1 MPIPSPVITQ
11 QKRKHHRFSLVLAGL
26 LCMFPLSLQ
35 AALQEQKILSLQ
47 ECIRIAL
54 ENSSAVRQAEHSV
67 RLQGSDVLKSYGQF
81 LPKVSASA
89 AYVPSSVSKTYAD
102 PSAATV
108 AETSTES
115 VDLSL
120 TTSLNIFNGFRDYAA
135 LQAAMKR
142 RDAAELSLS
151 RARQAIAYDVT
162 QSYFRVLLDRELLK
176 IASENLSSSRDR
188 LLLTKRQYEI
198 GLKPVTDY
206 YQQQAETATNELD
219 VIRAENALRGSRL
232 ELLRRLRLNPAEE
245 IDAADVAEDSLLRLP
260 RTIDRDSIVSRGLAN
275 RKDLQSAERSSLAAK
290 WEVTRAEG
298 QRYPSLDLSF
308 VLATGGYPY
317 YSLNTPGTGETVYD
331 YPPLREQLSDLAGYS
346 LRLTMNWTIFDGF
359 LTRYGVEQARINYL
373 NEGLNAGD
381 LEHDIAIDI
390 NIAADNYTA
399 AFKQIETSRQGLR
412 AAGKAFETV
421 NRKYDL
427 GAASFVEANAARAAL
442 VAAKADYAQAVYN
455 LALQKNVLDFTT
467 GTTTIE

>member
-1 MPIPSPVITQ
+1 MFPSSTSAV
-11 QKRKHHRFSLVLAGL
+11 QKELK
-26 LCMFPLSLQ
+26 PLSLR
-35 AALQEQKILSLQ
+35 

-54 ENSSAVRQAEHSV
+54 ENSSAVMQAEHAV

-81 LPKVSASA
+81 LPKVSTSA
-89 AYVPSSVSKTYAD
+89 TYTPSSVSKAYAD
-102 PSAATV
+102 PSSATV
-108 AETSTES
+108 AKTSIES

-120 TTSLNIFNGFRDYAA
+120 TTSLNLFNGFRDYAA

-142 RDAAELSLS
+142 KDAAGLSLD
-151 RARQAIAYDVT
+151 RARQTIVYDVT

-188 LLLTKRQYEI
+188 LRLTKRQYEI

-206 YQQQAETATNELD
+206 YQQQAETATGELD
-219 VIRAENALRGSRL
+219 VIRAENSLRGSRL
-232 ELLRRLRLNPAEE
+232 ELLRRLRLDPAEE
-245 IDAADVAEDSLLRLP
+245 IDAADIPKDSLLRLP
-260 RTIDRDSIVSRGLAN
+260 RTVDRDRIVERGLAK
-275 RKDLQSAERSSLAAK
+275 RKDLQSAEQAARAAK
-290 WEVTRAEG
+290 WEVTRAAG
-298 QRYPSLDLSF
+298 QRYPTLDLSF
-308 VLATGGYPY
+308 ILATGGNPY
-317 YSLNTPGTGETVYD
+317 SSLDTPGTGEIVYD
-331 YPPLREQLSDLAGYS
+331 YPPLGEQLSDLAGYS
-346 LRLTMNWTIFDGF
+346 LRLSMNWTIFDGF
-359 LTRYGVEQARINYL
+359 LTRHGIEQARINYL
-373 NEGLNAGD
+373 NESLNTGD

-421 NRKYDL
+421 SRKYDL